1 MNGAVRS
8 NDCALASETRDKGFP
23 PLPPAFVRGERE
35 LGMQGAKLIG
45 RKALKVVAGLKPGVP
60 YAAKVRGWARTPMIS
75 IIIPAHNEEDYIA
88 ATLEAVNRQNY
99 PHFEVIVVAN
109 GCTDR
114 TALAALDDCERL
126 VVLSSKNLGIAR
138 NLGAKLAEG
147 ELLLFLDADTILEP
161 GALEI
166 AAHKMKGDYAV
177 GTFKGR
183 PATLRPMFRLI
194 YAIKNFLH
202 QWSIHEGSSGVILCR
217 RDDFLAVRGFDET
230 LEVRENSELIGRLRG
245 FGRYLYLDETT
256 AITSM
261 RRYENG
267 RTGRMIWFWFKLWVR
282 SFFNNLRGTQYDTV
296 R

>member
-1 MNGAVRS
+1 
-8 NDCALASETRDKGFP
+8 
-23 PLPPAFVRGERE
+23 
-35 LGMQGAKLIG
+35 MQGAKLLA
-45 RKALKVVAGLKPGVP
+45 RKALKVVAGLKGGAAD
-60 YAAKVRGWARTPMIS
+60 AAKARRSARTPMIS
-75 IIIPAHNEEDYIA
+75 VVIPAHNEEDYIA

-114 TALAALDDCERL
+114 TALAALDECERL
-126 VVLSSKNLGIAR
+126 VVLSSKSLGIAR

-183 PATLRPMFRLI
+183 PATQRPVFRLI
-194 YAIKNFLH
+194 YAMKNFLH
-202 QWSIHEGSSGVILCR
+202 RWSIHEGSSGVIVCR
-217 RDDFLAVRGFDET
+217 RDDFLAVRGFDEA
-230 LEVRENSELIGRLRG
+230 LEVRENSELIHRLRG

-267 RTGRMIWFWFKLWVR
+267 RAGSMIWFWFKLWVR